1 MSKVFKR
8 PMFRKG
14 GGVNMNGIMS
24 GIQDRENY
32 QEGTPSARQRY
43 EEIVQKYAQ
52 PAIDPVSQLLIQGGL
67 RGLSQTGGGG
77 TLANL
82 AMAFEQPTS
91 QLFQNLQQ
99 QKNLQREAELAGLEM
114 DISEEERQRRIAREK
129 EATEATQKFQR
140 ELLGEKQEFTRTESE
155 LDRQLKR
162 DLALA
167 KEEDNVYVQTA
178 KVILGANASP
188 EEIGNMAS
196 KIATEKTFGVDE
208 RAKQSAIQK
217 QKEAIEERFGLTEGL
232 LENYYNF
239 TSTGRAAELSEK
251 TGKTFIGP
259 IKKRKG
265 RYKTKGKF
273 GLYFDPVDNVAVEVN
288 ADGTFNI
295 Y

>member
-1 MSKVFKR
+1 
-8 PMFRKG
+8 MFRKG

-167 KEEDNVYVQTA
+167 KEEDNVFVKTA

>member
-1 MSKVFKR
+1 
-8 PMFRKG
+8 
-14 GGVNMNGIMS
+14 MNGIMS

-67 RGLSQTGGGG
+67 KGLSQTGGGG

-259 IKKRKG
+259 IKKKKG
-265 RYKTKGKF
+265 NYKTKGKF